1 VLASDFVLITHPFHP
16 LAGRRLEVLDRT
28 RRGGAGFL
36 RCAAG
41 SLGMVTIPADWTD
54 RAERP
59 AGTRLT
65 YEALAGLAAAIAAI
79 RDTPGKG
86 R

>member
-1 VLASDFVLITHPFHP
+1 MVTHPFHP
-16 LAGRRLEVLDRT
+16 LAGQRLEVLGQT

-36 RCAAG
+36 RCAG
-41 SLGMVTIPADWTD
+41 GPLGAVTIPAGWTD

-59 AGTRLT
+59 AETRLT
-65 YEALAGLAAAIAAI
+65 YEGLAGLAAAITAI
-79 RDTPGKG
+79 RDAPAKG

>member
-1 VLASDFVLITHPFHP
+1 VLVTHPFHP
-16 LAGRRLEVLDRT
+16 LAGQRLEVLGQT
-28 RRGGAGFL
+28 RRGGARFL

-41 SLGMVTIPADWTD
+41 LLGTVTIPAGWTD
-54 RAERP
+54 QAERP

>member
-1 VLASDFVLITHPFHP
+1 MASDMVLVTHPFHP
-16 LAGRRLEVLDRT
+16 LAGQRLEVLGRT

-36 RCAAG
+36 RCAG
-41 SLGMVTIPADWTD
+41 SSLGAVTIPAGWTD

-59 AGTRLT
+59 AETRLT
-65 YEALAGLAAAIAAI
+65 YEGLAELAAAIGAI
-79 RDTPGKG
+79 RDTPAKG

>member
-1 VLASDFVLITHPFHP
+1 MASDSVVVTHPFHP
-16 LAGRRLEVLDRT
+16 LGGQRLEVLGRT
-28 RRGGAGFL
+28 RRGGAWFL
-36 RCAAG
+36 RCAGG
-41 SLGMVTIPADWTD
+41 SLGAVTIPAGWTD

-79 RDTPGKG
+79 CDTPGKG

>member
-1 VLASDFVLITHPFHP
+1 VLVTHPFHP
-16 LAGRRLEVLDRT
+16 LAGQRVEVLARA
-28 RRGGAGFL
+28 RRGGMAYL
-36 RCAAG
+36 RCAG
-41 SLGMVTIPADWTD
+41 GPLGPVTIPAGWTD
-54 RAERP
+54 QAERS

-79 RDTPGKG
+79 RNTPAQG